1 MLTTTEAAILGLLAL
16 GGERSGYDL
25 HRGAQA
31 SVGYMWA
38 PAKSRIYKVLPT
50 LVERGLAVRR
60 EVEQQSRPDK
70 HLYAITPDGERMLRE
85 WLEDEPTAE
94 AERNPFLLKVFFGEL
109 FDQERLLAQI
119 RERRME
125 AVELRTRLDEIDK
138 HGRNLAH
145 DFYPRLTRRYGTAW
159 AEAVIRWA
167 DEAER
172 ELNAS
177 SDRVSRETDP
187 A

>member
-119 RERRME
+119 R
-125 AVELRTRLDEIDK
+125 
-138 HGRNLAH
+138 LAH